1 MAATTIMQQ
10 LLLPEVLLHIVS
22 SFSVRQLAL
31 AASIPTDFALAA
43 ASAPQRLLDDER
55 ALIRGGSD

>member
-1 MAATTIMQQ
+1 MQQ